1 MAPPSHPVR
10 ALMVHILRIKGVAEP
25 EALAVP
31 SGVDV
36 AVLRPLLTEL
46 VASGLVERRR
56 GGLSGWGPTALG
68 AKLGDAWLAEELEAA
83 PARQVV
89 EEAYRKFLVLNP
101 ELLVVCTQWQ
111 LRSIGGT
118 LVANDHSDPAYDAE
132 VVARLADLHR
142 RALPV
147 VEGLGRALRRF
158 GPYRTRLQGAF
169 DYVAAGHGDWFTR
182 PLIDSYH
189 QAWFELHQDLLL
201 TLGRSRTGEGAGGS
215 VD

>member
-1 MAPPSHPVR
+1 MALPSHPVR
-10 ALMVHILRIKGVAEP
+10 ALVVHVLRIKGVAEP

-36 AVLRPLLTEL
+36 AVLRPMLTEL
-46 VASGLVERRR
+46 AASGLVEPRR
-56 GGLSGWGPTALG
+56 GGLSGWRPTALG
-68 AKLGDAWLAEELEAA
+68 AKLGDAWLAEELEAP

-89 EEAYRKFLVLNP
+89 EETYGKFLVLNP
-101 ELLVVCTQWQ
+101 ELLAVCTQWQ

-142 RALPV
+142 RVLPV
-147 VEGLGRALRRF
+147 VDGLGRALCRF

-169 DYVAAGHGDWFTR
+169 DHVAAGHGDWFTS

-201 TLGRSRTGEGAGGS
+201 TLGRSRTSENAGGG
-215 VD
+215 D